1 MTVTRRNLLLG
12 GSTALASLA
21 LPGGVLAEPF
31 VDASSFG
38 MSPSGGDRTQALQ
51 MAIDAA
57 ASLQQPLVI
66 GPGSYEINGATI
78 TSPVT
83 IRGSGHTV
91 LRLRNGSTIL
101 SVIGSSQV
109 VLEGLTLDGGAQQ
122 DPQSTLLE
130 LAGVDGVIIRD
141 CRFVDG
147 AGNGINAHDVQGRIE
162 NCVLSDIGNTG
173 IFCTDSRGLDV
184 YGNTITR
191 CGNGGIRVWRFE
203 NGVDGSRV
211 FGNRISEI
219 GWVGGGNGQNGN
231 GINVFRA
238 DGVSV
243 SDNYITGCAF
253 SAIRLNATN
262 NTRVTGNHCAD
273 SDEVSIY
280 SEFGF
285 SGSIISDNLIERG
298 AAGISITNFD
308 HGGRLCVCSGNIVR
322 DMKANSP
329 TNPDVV
335 PYGIAAEADA
345 VVTGNVVDGVPGTG
359 ILVGWGPYLRDV
371 IVSENLVRDCE
382 VGIAVSVVPD
392 AGHARV
398 SGNLVSGSHR
408 HAIVGAQWREI
419 VSTDLAARA
428 AAYGNVTVTDN
439 SIV

>member
-12 GSTALASLA
+12 GSAALASVA
-21 LPGGVLAEPF
+21 LSDSVLAHPF
-31 VDASSFG
+31 VDAGSFG
-38 MSPSGGDRTQALQ
+38 VDPSGGDQTQALQ

-57 ASLQQPLVI
+57 ASLRQPLFI
-66 GPGSYEINGATI
+66 GAGSYEINGATI
-78 TSPVT
+78 ASPVT
-83 IRGSGHTV
+83 IRGSGQTV
-91 LRLRNGSTIL
+91 LRVRNGSSIL
-101 SVIGSSQV
+101 SVTASGRV
-109 VLEGLTLDGGAQQ
+109 ALEGLTFDGEVQR
-122 DPQSTLLE
+122 DSQSTLLE
-130 LAGVDGVIIRD
+130 LTGANDAIIRD
-141 CRFVDG
+141 CRLVNA
-147 AGNGINAHDVQGRIE
+147 AGNGINAHDVGGRIE
-162 NCVLSDIGNTG
+162 NCILSDIGNTG

-184 YGNTITR
+184 FGNTITR
-191 CGNGGIRVWRFE
+191 CGNGGIRIWRYE
-203 NGVDGSRV
+203 SGADGSRV
-211 FGNRISEI
+211 FGNRISQI

-243 SDNYITGCAF
+243 SDNSITDCAF

-285 SGSIISDNLIERG
+285 SGSIISDNVIERG

-322 DMKANSP
+322 DMKADSP

-359 ILVGWGPYLRDV
+359 IVIGWGPYLRDV
-371 IVSENLVRDCE
+371 IVSENLVRGCD

-392 AGHARV
+392 AGHARI
-398 SGNLVSGSHR
+398 SGNLVSGSRH
-408 HAIVGAQWREI
+408 HAIVGTQWREI
-419 VSTDLAARA
+419 VTADLTINTEN
-428 AAYGNVTVTDN
+428 YGNIAVRDN
-439 SIV
+439 SIF